1 MSETKPKDEKDALLQ
16 RRDEL
21 KARLQAIKKDYQGG
35 LDADSEERAVQLEN
49 ADVLEGIAKVTAE
62 ELEKVEQQL
71 AALA

>member
-1 MSETKPKDEKDALLQ
+1 MPDKKPEEEKNALLK

-21 KARLQAIKKDYQGG
+21 NARLQAIKKDYQGG

-62 ELEKVEQQL
+62 ELEKVERQL
-71 AALA
+71 SALA